1 MKNVTLS
8 VAATAVV
15 VLLWHS
21 TAEGQKGPLGLLA
34 PALVSSPLSINPNDG
49 QPLCLVSNVSS
60 SETIAGTIEI
70 YDGTGAAAVTTPFS
84 LAPGA
89 IESAT
94 DVLQNFFSYC
104 RVVPANSAQLPL
116 LRASHC
122 VASGNTSRS
131 CVEAR

>member
-1 MKNVTLS
+1 MKNITLS
-8 VAATAVV
+8 VATIAVV
-15 VLLWHS
+15 VLVWHS

>member
-1 MKNVTLS
+1 MKKVTLS
-8 VAATAVV
+8 VAAVAAVLV
-15 VLLWHS
+15 FFHS

-34 PALVSSPLSINPNDG
+34 PALVSAPLSINPNDG
-49 QPLCLVSNVSS
+49 QPLCLVSNVSAT
-60 SETIAGTIEI
+60 ETIAVTIEI
-70 YDGTGAAAVTTPFS
+70 VDGTGTTAVRTAFS

-104 RVVPANSAQLPL
+104 RVIPGNSAQIPL
-116 LRASHC
+116 LRATHC
-122 VASGNTSRS
+122 IASGNTSRS

>member
-8 VAATAVV
+8 VAVIAVV
-15 VLLWHS
+15 VLFWHS

-84 LAPGA
+84 LAPGT